1 MNKKTKYLFILI
13 LSLLIIC
20 EVTISSL
27 FEYKSLTKED
37 IENKEIFISAVT
49 LPDISISTEA
59 SYIRHRSLANLSGI
73 FADGPEHMEYFPT
86 AFVFSTSGL
95 SDE

>member
-1 MNKKTKYLFILI
+1 MNNKSKYLFILI

-27 FEYKSLTKED
+27 FEHKSSTKKD
-37 IENKEIFISAVT
+37 IENKELFASVVS

-59 SYIRHRSLANLSGI
+59 SYIRHRSLTNLSGI

-86 AFVFSTSGL
+86 SFVFSTSGL
-95 SDE
+95 RDE